1 MASRAVQAGTRPADH
16 LDALDQLHRQILE
29 RGEAGAGRADLD
41 AVDQHQHMVG
51 LGAAQEQRGV
61 LAETAVVRQRHA
73 GYLAQQLRHAAR
85 LAALDILA
93 VDDAHRRQAL
103 GSGLGGTGG
112 GHHLVGKADRFGQA
126 QEDAPHSATAA
137 GVRKTLFMLCAAPS
151 LSPARPGLRQT
162 EDEATAGDVR
172 QRPPR
177 CRGCVRPV
185 SGLASEALDASSRAF
200 PCRST
205 VVIERLSD
213 SPTVAGQRW
222 PGSDGTHQLPC
233 FTLRGTCRKA
243 RSLVVRGLRG
253 QCGRPP
259 QN

>member
-1 MASRAVQAGTRPADH
+1 MRSISSTGKSWNAVRPA
-16 LDALDQLHRQILE
+16 
-29 RGEAGAGRADLD
+29 
-41 AVDQHQHMVG
+41 
-51 LGAAQEQRGV
+51 
-61 LAETAVVRQRHA
+61 LAEPTLMPSISTSTWSDSVPRRNSVVFLPKPPLFASDTPGTWRNSS
-73 GYLAQQLRHAAR
+73 GTLRAWLRSISSRSMTLTAAR
-85 LAALDILA
+85 LWEA
-93 VDDAHRRQAL
+93 VWTVRVAVTTWSARL
-103 GSGLGGTGG
+103 TGSARL
-112 GHHLVGKADRFGQA
+112 R
-126 QEDAPHSATAA
+126 EDAPHSATAA

-213 SPTVAGQRW
+213 SPTVAGAALAWFRRNA
-222 PGSDGTHQLPC
+222 PASLFHP
-233 FTLRGTCRKA
+233 LRGTCRKA

-253 QCGRPP
+253 QCGRAP